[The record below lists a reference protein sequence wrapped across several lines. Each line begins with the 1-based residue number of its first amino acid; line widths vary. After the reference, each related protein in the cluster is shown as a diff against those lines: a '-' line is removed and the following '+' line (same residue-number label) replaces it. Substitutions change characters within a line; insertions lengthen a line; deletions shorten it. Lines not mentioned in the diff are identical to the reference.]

1 MEQKNCK
8 MIGYIMNSIITAQI
22 LTDRHIYADRQ
33 WFYEFRELPITFE
46 EAKSKKVAEG
56 LLQRYAPLTKQ
67 WSAEANSEWTCR
79 FFMAAKL
86 IMSATL
92 HVNAAHFAEDRNL
105 QVVVPYLRYYA
116 VLSLLRAVVYTLP
129 ERKWNDGRLITISH
143 DDSINGAIN
152 HISSFNKDFATT
164 AKAII
169 RRLKAE
175 RELISYRAPSS
186 GDNRVTEKNELL
198 PLCTLLAEIAQF
210 NSELF
215 EASLSKNGERS
226 TFQLLP
232 DYLDKISKIKIDDHY
247 FPDGE
252 DAYRLGY
259 LARKY
264 PRPANLKHLL
274 TEGHVE
280 DFFGAW
286 YKSDDDGIFN
296 PDEMQ
301 QIIFDI
307 P

>member
-1 MEQKNCK
+1 
-8 MIGYIMNSIITAQI
+8 MNSIITARA
-22 LTDRHIYADRQ
+22 LSNRHSFADRK
-33 WFYEFRELPITFE
+33 WFYEFRELPAAFDEVEI
-46 EAKSKKVAEG
+46 KKVAER
-56 LLQRYAPLTKQ
+56 LLQRYAPLTKA

-86 IMSATL
+86 IMTATL

-105 QVVVPYLRYYA
+105 RVVVPYLRYYA
-116 VLSLLRAVVYTLP
+116 VLSLLRSVVYTLP
-129 ERKWNDGRLITISH
+129 EHSWDDGHLLTISH
-143 DDSINGAIN
+143 ASAINGAVE
-152 HISSFNKDFATT
+152 HIRKFDKSAAT
-164 AKAII
+164 AAEEEI

-186 GDNRVTEKNELL
+186 GDDRVTEKNEFLS
-198 PLCTLLAEIAQF
+198 LCTLLAEVAQF

-215 EASLSKNGERS
+215 EASLFKNGEPS
-226 TFQLLP
+226 AFQLLP
-232 DYLDKISKIKIDDHY
+232 GYLDKISGIEIDGHY
-247 FPDGE
+247 FGDRE

-264 PRPANLKHLL
+264 PLPANLKHLM

-286 YKSDDDGIFN
+286 YESDDEGIFN